1 MIFTPVK
8 ITCKHNTS
16 THMSMLIFEIT
27 ESDRDHDLSGLS
39 DWAYDNAS
47 GSYQTQI
54 RLRVDVTGAHLDE
67 NWYCLL
73 RDVDAM
79 ASVPT
84 VGKYS
89 RDDVEGIT
97 LAENSATFRLVRT
110 PKNDIAI
117 QIANTNKATVI
128 GSIKTD
134 GYVVFY
140 IHEYG
145 NEIALSKHGGIIYD
159 ILLQKEDESASNNKR
174 NRQADTEECACLCT
188 KNIEDVIAKRIRTA
202 YANGEVIDVS

>member
-1 MIFTPVK
+1 MQENYKSYTSSTTLCAASVIFK
-8 ITCKHNTS
+8 ITET
-16 THMSMLIFEIT
+16 
-27 ESDRDHDLSGLS
+27 DRDHDLSDLS
-39 DWAYDNAS
+39 DWEYDNAS
-47 GSYQTQI
+47 GSYQKQI
-54 RLRVDVTGAHLDE
+54 HLRVRAHLDE
-67 NWYCLL
+67 NWHCLL

-84 VGKYS
+84 VGKYG

-128 GSIKTD
+128 GRIKTD
-134 GYVVFY
+134 GKVVFD
-140 IHEYG
+140 IPEYG
-145 NEIALSKHGGIIYD
+145 NEIALSKHGGVFYD

-174 NRQADTEECACLCT
+174 KRQADTEECACLCT
-188 KNIEDVIAKRIRTA
+188 KKIEDVIA
-202 YANGEVIDVS
+202 